1 MYTTSFYIEPQDILN
16 LLCEEDKNKFNNCIF
31 SDVQKDRKGGLTI
44 TCTLIEDKDL
54 NIEPKC
60 RYKFCSCDYG
70 SIKLE

>member
-31 SDVQKDRKGGLTI
+31 SDVQKDRKGGLTS
-44 TCTLIEDKDL
+44 TLIEDKDL